1 MNESILD
8 FPKETLCPKVW
19 TQLDDGSYVLRDEVR
34 ATIQTIVDWARST
47 FKIPEMRVNIT
58 GSITSNSYSEQNSDI
73 DVHFNSPRLKTSKAD
88 EFNKIF
94 KKAFEDL
101 VVQKPE
107 LGTANGIRIEIY
119 MQANP
124 FQDLMSVGCYD
135 FLNNKWLVGPD
146 LLDTDFDPY
155 AEYFMKDLKSVDDI
169 IDGVRSIILQMYELS
184 VGLLKSNDDKFKEQ
198 VGRKLHAAMSKASK
212 TFSAIRA
219 RRSHKSTPKS
229 VDQAIENRDD
239 IDWKIADS
247 TFKLLDK
254 FGYLKV
260 LRQAADSIS
269 NDEPIEDA
277 AKKIIDAITEKI
289 SSKSLDDSEIE
300 FVGKLLEVEKYDE
313 SMKSMMKMSTI
324 AAIMAIGS
332 FMPTNALAKQLEK
345 AQQISIQQGQPF
357 TKDSQPVKMARELAA
372 TDNVMIGEMNKTNV
386 VNAIAKV
393 LWLEARGEGEEGIKA
408 VASVIRNRAD
418 GKAKYLIPVIKQRL
432 QFSCLNDYTGGWTDS
447 TYRWF
452 SPSVKELENKN
463 NLAIWDLCKNIA
475 LQVVEEKFES
485 TIGNCNQY
493 LNKKKAKKEAIEAWG
508 KHCKLQIGHHSF
520 RYAKEYD
527 PSIVVPGTM
536 KTWKQQ
542 RKAKSSKNSHAAKTI
557 SITVKKGD
565 TLGTIAKK
573 HGISLS
579 KLMSMNPQITNPDK
593 ISVGQ
598 KIRIS

>member
-1 MNESILD
+1 
-8 FPKETLCPKVW
+8 
-19 TQLDDGSYVLRDEVR
+19 
-34 ATIQTIVDWARST
+34 
-47 FKIPEMRVNIT
+47 
-58 GSITSNSYSEQNSDI
+58 
-73 DVHFNSPRLKTSKAD
+73 
-88 EFNKIF
+88 
-94 KKAFEDL
+94 
-101 VVQKPE
+101 
-107 LGTANGIRIEIY
+107 

-169 IDGVRSIILQMYELS
+169 IDGIRSIILQMYELS

-198 VGRKLHAAMSKASK
+198 VGKKLHAAMSKASK

-277 AKKIIDAITEKI
+277 AKKIIDTITEKI

-332 FMPTNALAKQLEK
+332 FMPTNALAK
-345 AQQISIQQGQPF
+345 
-357 TKDSQPVKMARELAA
+357 
-372 TDNVMIGEMNKTNV
+372 
-386 VNAIAKV
+386 
-393 LWLEARGEGEEGIKA
+393 
-408 VASVIRNRAD
+408 
-418 GKAKYLIPVIKQRL
+418 
-432 QFSCLNDYTGGWTDS
+432 
-447 TYRWF
+447 
-452 SPSVKELENKN
+452 
-463 NLAIWDLCKNIA
+463 
-475 LQVVEEKFES
+475 
-485 TIGNCNQY
+485 
-493 LNKKKAKKEAIEAWG
+493 
-508 KHCKLQIGHHSF
+508 
-520 RYAKEYD
+520 
-527 PSIVVPGTM
+527 
-536 KTWKQQ
+536 
-542 RKAKSSKNSHAAKTI
+542 
-557 SITVKKGD
+557 
-565 TLGTIAKK
+565 
-573 HGISLS
+573 
-579 KLMSMNPQITNPDK
+579 
-593 ISVGQ
+593 
-598 KIRIS
+598 